1 MVFVRCELRNTVA
14 LIETSL
20 YAARKSFDNSTNRND
35 RATVRVS
42 VDKRHEDDGGS
53 RTTQSVDRAM
63 AILRLLGS
71 AEGDMTLND
80 FVREMGLHKSTVHR
94 LLASLQEAGL
104 VQRDASTAR
113 YQLGLELIAL
123 SGNVLGRIEVLRIAD
138 PHARRLADLTQE
150 TVNIGIRHKND
161 ILNIEQVPGPNLL
174 RSFDWLGKRSPL
186 HVGAAAKALLA
197 HLSDDEIHA
206 YLRDVE
212 ASDAAFDVDAL
223 REEIEQIRISGFAVN
238 RGQLDPSVFALGAPI
253 FRAGGEAIASISV
266 AGYRTSIEGDRF
278 EELASSVRNS
288 AQDISRQLG
297 HHIARE
303 AQLG

>member
-1 MVFVRCELRNTVA
+1 MLRESHLTIRQTKHDMGT
-14 LIETSL
+14 L
-20 YAARKSFDNSTNRND
+20 
-35 RATVRVS
+35 RAG
-42 VDKRHEDDGGS
+42 VDKHHMDDSGS
-53 RTTQSVDRAM
+53 RTTQSVDRAL
-63 AILRLLGS
+63 ALLRLLS
-71 AEGDMTLND
+71 SVESDLTLND
-80 FVREMGLHKSTVHR
+80 FVRETGLHKSTVHR

-113 YQLGLELIAL
+113 YRLGLELIAL
-123 SGNVLGRIEVLRIAD
+123 GGHVLGRIEVLRIAD

-161 ILNIEQVPGPNLL
+161 ILNIEQIPGPNLV
-174 RSFDWLGKRSPL
+174 RSFDWIGKRSPL

-197 HLSDDEIHA
+197 YLNDDEIHT
-206 YLRDVE
+206 YLRDVK
-212 ASDAAFDVDAL
+212 ASDSSFDDAAL
-223 REEIEQIRISGFAVN
+223 TEEIEQIRASGFAVN
-238 RGQLDPSVFALGAPI
+238 RGQLDPSVTALGAPI
-253 FRAGGEAIASISV
+253 FRSGGEAIASISV

-278 EELASSVRNS
+278 EELAACVRTS